1 MFDSECNNK
10 NEKLNRLIKLVKTK
24 DKWDKEEYIELLEH
38 LILQTDQ
45 VFDDQQPD
53 IDKIA
58 NKIEILSTE

>member
-24 DKWDKEEYIELLEH
+24 DKWDKEEYIELLEN

-45 VFDDQQPD
+45 LFDEQQPD
-53 IDKIA
+53 IDKIT